1 MRQSELHFARRRRSS
16 FALLLY
22 AAVIGVTIPAC
33 QTAKPIPRSERT
45 GELSVRPGVNDKY
58 RENDFDSWLDRFEVE
73 SREIYTERN
82 RLVDDVGI
90 RPGMVVAD
98 IGSGTGFYVML
109 FAKKASPGGKVI
121 AVDIIP
127 EFLERIRQRADA
139 EKLTNVETS
148 LCDEDTIHLP
158 PASIDLA
165 FICDT
170 YHHFEYPI
178 STMTSLYVAMK
189 PGGEVVLVDFIKDPD
204 FSDAWVLKH
213 VRAGQEVVIKEIE
226 SAGFQL
232 VDKGDHIDYLKKN
245 YVLRFRKTGESG

>member
-1 MRQSELHFARRRRSS
+1 MHQFEMHFARRRRSNL
-16 FALLLY
+16 ALLLC
-22 AAVIGVTIPAC
+22 AALIVVTIPAC
-33 QTAKPIPRSERT
+33 KTKPIPRSPRT

-58 RENDFDSWLDRFEVE
+58 REDGFDSWLDRFEVE

-82 RLVDDVGI
+82 RLVKDVGI

-109 FAKKASPGGKVI
+109 FAKEAAPGGKVF

-127 EFLERIRQRADA
+127 EFLERIRQRAER

-148 LCDEDTIHLP
+148 LCDEDTINLP

-170 YHHFEYPI
+170 YHH
-178 STMTSLYVAMK
+178 
-189 PGGEVVLVDFIKDPD
+189 
-204 FSDAWVLKH
+204 
-213 VRAGQEVVIKEIE
+213 AGDREQIGT
-226 SAGFQL
+226 AAADL
-232 VDKGDHIDYLKKN
+232 
-245 YVLRFRKTGESG
+245 

>member
-1 MRQSELHFARRRRSS
+1 MRQSEMHFARRRRSS
-16 FALLLY
+16 LGLLLC

-148 LCDEDTIHLP
+148 LCDEDTIYLP

-170 YHHFEYPI
+170 YHHFEYPM

-189 PGGEVVLVDFIKDPD
+189 PGGEVVLVDFIRDPES
-204 FSDAWVLKH
+204 SDAWVLGH
-213 VRAGQEVVIKEIE
+213 VRAGQEVVIKEVE

-232 VDKGDHIDYLKKN
+232 VDKGGHIDYLKKN
-245 YVLRFRKTGESG
+245 YVLRFRKAGETG

>member
-1 MRQSELHFARRRRSS
+1 MRQSEMLLAIRRRSK
-16 FALLLY
+16 FGMLLCATLM
-22 AAVIGVTIPAC
+22 GVPIPAC
-33 QTAKPIPRSERT
+33 KTAKPVPRSERT

-58 RENDFDSWLDRFEVE
+58 RESDFDSWLDRFEVE

-82 RLVDDVGI
+82 RLVEDVGI

-109 FAKKASPGGKVI
+109 FAKRASPGGKVF

-127 EFLERIRQRADA
+127 GFLERIRKRADA
-139 EKLTNVETS
+139 EELTNVETS

-170 YHHFEYPI
+170 YHHFEYPM

-189 PGGEVVLVDFIKDPD
+189 PGGEVVLVDFIRDP
-204 FSDAWVLKH
+204 
-213 VRAGQEVVIKEIE
+213 E
-226 SAGFQL
+226 
-232 VDKGDHIDYLKKN
+232 
-245 YVLRFRKTGESG
+245 